1 MTLAALHAAA
11 TWGMVGLIWFV
22 QLCHYPLFARVG
34 AEAFDGYHAGHLPR
48 TAVVVGPLMILELG
62 TAVALVATA
71 APGDGRLAWL
81 GLGLL
86 ALVWLSTAL
95 VQVPAHRTLER
106 GFEAR
111 AHRSLVRTN
120 WIRTVA
126 WSTRGV
132 VALLLVA
139 A

>member
-34 AEAFDGYHAGHLPR
+34 PEAFDDYHAGHLPR
-48 TAVVVGPLMILELG
+48 TAVVVGPLMLLELG
-62 TAVALVATA
+62 AAVALVGSP
-71 APGDGRLAWL
+71 APGRGRLAWL

-86 ALVWLSTAL
+86 ALVWMSTAL
-95 VQVPAHRTLER
+95 LQVPVHRALER
-106 GFEAR
+106 GFDAR
-111 AHRSLVRTN
+111 VHRSLVRTN

-126 WSTRGV
+126 WSARGV
-132 VALLLVA
+132 VALLLLR
-139 A
+139 